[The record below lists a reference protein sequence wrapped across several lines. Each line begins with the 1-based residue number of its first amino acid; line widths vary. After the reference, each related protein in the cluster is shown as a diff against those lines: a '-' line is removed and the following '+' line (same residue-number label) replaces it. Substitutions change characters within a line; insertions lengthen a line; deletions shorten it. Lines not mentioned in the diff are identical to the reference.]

1 MIIHHHNHHHYH
13 QHCPHPHYYYY
24 FEALKLEA
32 NGRYLVCKSSPYY
45 FHLLYRSTFF
55 LLSAKCM
62 LGLCDSVIHRTLTW
76 TTGSSA
82 CVRDHSCAWV
92 YTRGLGTLTA
102 SQHNMF
108 DSEKHTFFS
117 SAPDGIR
124 TPVLWIL
131 SPTHYQLSHPVT
143 PMKADFLAEFRT
155 DTNQDKHGNHTMKID
170 FLAEFRTDQLKTG
183 MTITQRRQTS
193 WLSSALTNSRQ
204 A

>member
-13 QHCPHPHYYYY
+13 QHCPHPHYYYYY

-102 SQHNMF
+102 SQHNIF
-108 DSEKHTFFS
+108 DSEKHTFIS
-117 SAPDGIR
+117 SDPDGIR

-131 SPTHYQLSHPVT
+131 NPTLYQLSHPVT
-143 PMKADFLAEFRT
+143 PMKADFLAEFR
-155 DTNQDKHGNHTMKID
+155 ID
-170 FLAEFRTDQLKTG
+170 QIKTG
-183 MTITQRRQTS
+183 MAIIQRRQTS
-193 WLSSALTNSRQ
+193 WLSSALTKSRQ
-204 A
+204 AWQSHNEDRLLG